1 MPLFDYGKKTA
12 AFGAVG
18 PSCTPAQVEF
28 RPLTR
33 DEWYGIGMGGVND
46 FIGRGE
52 TVFLLRDANST
63 LSGAGGVLCVY
74 CHLEAGSFGC

>member
-1 MPLFDYGKKTA
+1 
-12 AFGAVG
+12 
-18 PSCTPAQVEF
+18 
-28 RPLTR
+28 
-33 DEWYGIGMGGVND
+33 MGGVND

-74 CHLEAGSFGC
+74 CHLRLAHLDAERVYLSPGRGWFLLKALSPLALFILVLCHAMCSLHCC